1 MAQAAIVLREKR
13 RRERRNTLQP
23 ASLDDD
29 DDMTSTSTLQQHL
42 HQIAK
47 LAENYDLQTV
57 NEKRIRRVRFDY
69 EKKISLLYKR

>member
-29 DDMTSTSTLQQHL
+29 DENAATLQHHL
-42 HQIAK
+42 QQIAN
-47 LAENYDLQTV
+47 LSQSLDLQNV
-57 NEKRIRRVRFDY
+57 NESKINRVRSIALT
-69 EKKISLLYKR
+69 KTKMIV

>member
-23 ASLDDD
+23 TSIDDD

-42 HQIAK
+42 QQIAK
-47 LAENYDLQTV
+47 LSENYDLQTV
-57 NEKRIRRVRFDY
+57 NEKRIRRVRGLQ
-69 EKKISLLYKR
+69 KI